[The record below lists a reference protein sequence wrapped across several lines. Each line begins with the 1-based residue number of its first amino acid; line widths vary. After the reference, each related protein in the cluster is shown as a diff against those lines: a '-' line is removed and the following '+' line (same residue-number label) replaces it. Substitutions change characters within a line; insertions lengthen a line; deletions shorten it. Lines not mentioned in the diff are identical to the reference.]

1 MIEVCL
7 SADPTASYILFSHL
21 SSFTVALSSLL
32 HFCSIILRNE
42 LLQVDVDVDA
52 RTVKN
57 QAAMDCLACS
67 LRMLGELTIA
77 DPAWSIGF
85 GETKYG
91 VATLVNLIGIA
102 RIIPRVEEPNGEEDN
117 DGEED
122 AGKKMAKTNK
132 TDILCLALGVL
143 TNLVETVKRTRDIL
157 REISESS
164 LAFNLVWRSVL
175 ISRTC
180 FRNFIKLCW
189 HSKLCTRVSMCRSY
203 YRNSSSS

>member
-1 MIEVCL
+1 VIEVCL

-21 SSFTVALSSLL
+21 SSFTMALSSLL

-52 RTVKN
+52 TTKKN

-85 GETKYG
+85 VETKYG

-102 RIIPRVEEPNGEEDN
+102 RIIPRVEELDGEEEN
-117 DGEED
+117 GEED

-143 TNLVETVKRTRDIL
+143 TNLVETVERTRDIL

-175 ISRTC
+175 TLRTC

-189 HSKLCTRVSMCRSY
+189 HS
-203 YRNSSSS
+203 